1 MLRAFKIIVLVGWV
15 LVGASSVHA
24 ASGWLNWR
32 GHSQVGHSAE
42 RDLLDDWTPGA
53 EGALWTMDLAG
64 RGTPVVADGVL
75 YAMGY
80 RGTGA
85 ELREVLVAV
94 DAETGAL
101 QWERPF
107 RDFLSDIIYDRY
119 AISSPTVDA
128 ETGNI
133 YAQTSN
139 GVLFGVNPAGEML
152 WEVSMMERY
161 GRLSFPNGRTGSP
174 IIEGNRVI
182 VHGITANWGREGP
195 GRDRFYAFDKHTGE
209 LNWSSTPG
217 VRPVDSSFSTPY
229 VETRNGMR
237 VMYAGTGCGHVVA
250 VNVNNGEPVWRAPV
264 SIGGVNVSVVVH
276 GDTLIAIHAKENLD
290 DNTVGRMVAFDL
302 TATPTA
308 QSDGTSP
315 VLDAEV
321 WRAPLS
327 SFTSS
332 PVLADGVVY
341 QVTMT
346 GELVAVDPTSG
357 QVFWKEKIG
366 ADQLHASPLYADG
379 KLYIPFREGRLV
391 IVRPSREGLEI
402 LSDVAI
408 EGTALGAPVTSRG
421 RVYFHTTE
429 KLYALGSGEPGSIA
443 ASSERKNAQVTEAT
457 TLQVLPAEFL
467 IQAGEK
473 QQFRGRTLDAN
484 GYAVDEGAVS
494 GLQSWIPPSAKVKST
509 IDGSIRGDTV
519 HIDSSTGFS
528 AGAFTMKSAGISGTS
543 RGRSIP
549 AMPFTENFE
558 GFELSHA
565 RGEQRYAY
573 PPLAWIGARFKW
585 EIQAVG
591 ESQVLKKTLSK
602 MLFQR
607 SMAFIGHPDS
617 RNYSM
622 QANLR
627 VDGNQ
632 RSRSTVGLVHQRY
645 IIALKGNQRQL
656 EVSSNYE
663 RLRYGV
669 PFEVKPEQWY
679 TLKTMVMNA
688 PSGETTIRAKAWP
701 KGAPEPAEW
710 TLEFV
715 HQDGHARGAPGIFGF
730 SPQNLFSVYV
740 DDLRVVQ
747 EEE

>member
-1 MLRAFKIIVLVGWV
+1 VIWLLVGSNPV
-15 LVGASSVHA
+15 VA

-32 GHSQVGHSAE
+32 GDAQVGHSSE
-42 RDLLDDWTPGA
+42 SGLVETWVPGA
-53 EGALWTMDLAG
+53 QGELWSVELPG

-80 RGTGA
+80 RGVGQD
-85 ELREVLVAV
+85 LREVLVAI
-94 DAETGAL
+94 DAESGEL
-101 QWERPF
+101 IWEQAF
-107 RDFLSDIIYDRY
+107 RDFLSDIIYNRY

-139 GVLFGVNPAGEML
+139 GVLFGMSPSGEKL

-161 GRLSFPNGRTGSP
+161 GRLTFPNGRTGSP
-174 IIEGNRVI
+174 IIEGDRVI

-195 GRDRFYAFDKHTGE
+195 GRDRFYAFDKRTGE

-217 VRPVDSSFSTPY
+217 VRPVDSSFSTPF
-229 VETRNGMR
+229 VESRNGQR
-237 VMYAGTGCGHVVA
+237 VLYAGTGCGHVVA
-250 VNVNNGEPVWRAPV
+250 VNVNTGKPLWRAPV

-276 GDTLIAIHAKENLD
+276 GDTLIAVHAKENLD

-302 TATPTA
+302 GAAPEE
-308 QSDGTSP
+308 QSDGSSP
-315 VLDAEV
+315 VLNAEV

-332 PVLADGVVY
+332 PVLAEGVVY

-346 GELVAVDPTSG
+346 GELAAIDPESG
-357 QVFWKEKIG
+357 HIFWKEKLG
-366 ADQLHASPLYADG
+366 SDQLHASPLFADG

-391 IVRPSREGLEI
+391 IAKPSKEGLEV
-402 LSDVAI
+402 LSDVAL
-408 EGTALGAPVTSRG
+408 EGTALGAPVTYRG
-421 RVYFHTTE
+421 RVYVHTTE
-429 KLYALGSGEPGSIA
+429 KLYALGGDTPGPVPVA
-443 ASSERKNAQVTEAT
+443 LEEDVPAPEKAT

-467 IQAGEK
+467 LRSGEE
-473 QQFRGRTLDAN
+473 QVFRGRTLDAH
-484 GYAVDEGAVS
+484 GRSVEAVAVQD
-494 GLQSWIPPSAKVKST
+494 LQAWIPPSAKVKST
-509 IDGSIRGDTV
+509 IAGTIQGSTV
-519 HIDSSTGFS
+519 RIGPSAGFS
-528 AGAFTMKSAGISGTS
+528 AGAFKMDAGGLVGTS

-549 AMPFTENFE
+549 AMPYTEDFE
-558 GFELSHA
+558 GFDLAHSH
-565 RGEQRYAY
+565 GDLQYAY

-585 EIQAVG
+585 EVQEVDGNKA
-591 ESQVLKKTLSK
+591 LKKTLKK

-607 SMAFIGHPDS
+607 SMAFIGHPES

-622 QANLR
+622 QANVR

-663 RLRYGV
+663 RLRHGV
-669 PFEVKPEQWY
+669 PFDVEPERWY
-679 TLKTMVMNA
+679 VLKTNVVNA
-688 PSGETTIRAKAWP
+688 PSGETTIRAKVWP
-701 KGAPEPAEW
+701 KGSAEPAEW

-715 HQDGHARGAPGIFGF
+715 HEDGHTRGSPGIFGF

-740 DDLRVVQ
+740 DDLRVFQ
-747 EEE
+747 EEQ

>member
-1 MLRAFKIIVLVGWV
+1 MRITTRLGIGIACLLAAGH
-15 LVGASSVHA
+15 SVQA
-24 ASGWLNWR
+24 ANGWLNWR
-32 GHSQVGHSAE
+32 GDSQVGHSAE
-42 RDLLDDWTPGA
+42 QNLLDDWDIDGA
-53 EGALWTMDLAG
+53 GQLWTVDLAG

-85 ELREVLVAV
+85 DLREVLVAI
-94 DAETGAL
+94 DAESGAL
-101 QWERPF
+101 NWEQSF

-119 AISSPTVDA
+119 AIASPTVDP

-139 GVLFGVNPAGEML
+139 GVLFAVSPSGERL
-152 WEVSMMERY
+152 WEVSMMEQY
-161 GRLSFPNGRTGSP
+161 GRLTFPNGRTGAP

-217 VRPVDSSFSTPY
+217 VGPIDSSFSTPF
-229 VETRNGMR
+229 VETRNGIR
-237 VMYAGTGCGHVVA
+237 TLYAGTGCGHVVA
-250 VNVNNGEPVWRAPV
+250 VNVHTGAPLWRAPV

-276 GDTLIAIHAKENLD
+276 EDTLIAVHSKENRD
-290 DNTVGRMVAFDL
+290 DNTMGRMVAFDL
-302 TATPTA
+302 SATPTP

-315 VLDAEV
+315 ILNAER
-321 WRAPLS
+321 WRASLS

-332 PVLADGVVY
+332 PVLAEGVLY

-346 GELVAVDPTSG
+346 GEVVAVDPDTG
-357 QVFWKEKIG
+357 HIFWKEKLG
-366 ADQLHASPLYADG
+366 TDQLHASPLYADG

-391 IVRPSREGLEI
+391 IAKANKTALNV
-402 LSDVAI
+402 LSDVKLA
-408 EGTALGAPVTSRG
+408 GSALGAPVTYKG
-421 RVYFHTTE
+421 RLYFHTTE
-429 KLYALGSGEPGSIA
+429 KLYAIGNAEPGPMVASTHEEPQATGEPA
-443 ASSERKNAQVTEAT
+443 
-457 TLQVLPAEFL
+457 TLQVLPAEFVL
-467 IQAGEK
+467 QSGEAVTL
-473 QQFRGRTLDAN
+473 RARTLDSAGHTIN
-484 GYAVDEGAVS
+484 ETPVPNLER
-494 GLQSWIPPSAKVKST
+494 WIPPSAKVRSKL
-509 IDGSIRGDTV
+509 DGSIEGDTLT
-519 HIDSSTGFS
+519 IRPEAGFS
-528 AGAFTMKSAGISGTS
+528 AGALKVTAADRVGTS

-549 AMPFTENFE
+549 AMPYTEDFE
-558 GFELSHA
+558 QFDLAHT
-565 RGEQRYAY
+565 RGELAFTY

-585 EIQAVG
+585 EVQDLNG
-591 ESQVLKKTLSK
+591 SKVLKKTLKK

-617 RNYSM
+617 RNYWM

-627 VDGNQ
+627 VDGNR

-645 IIALKGNQRQL
+645 IIALKGNQRQI

-663 RLRYGV
+663 RLRFGV
-669 PFEVKPEQWY
+669 PFEIEPEQWY
-679 TLKTMVMNA
+679 TLKTHVANGD
-688 PSGETTIRAKAWP
+688 SGETTIRAKVWP
-701 KGAPEPAEW
+701 KDGVEPEAW

-715 HQDGHARGAPGIFGF
+715 HKDGHTQGAPGIFGF

-740 DDLRVVQ
+740 DDLHVFQ
-747 EEE
+747 EEP

>member
-1 MLRAFKIIVLVGWV
+1 VLRAFKITFCAGW
-15 LVGASSVHA
+15 LLAASAPISA

-32 GHSQVGHSAE
+32 GHAQVGHSAE
-42 RDLLDDWTPGA
+42 SDLLDDWVAGGRG
-53 EGALWTMDLAG
+53 ELWTVELAG

-80 RGTGA
+80 RGRGA
-85 ELREVLVAV
+85 DLREVLVAV
-94 DAETGAL
+94 DAETGVL
-101 QWERPF
+101 NWERSF

-119 AISSPTVDA
+119 AISSPTVDG

-139 GVLFGVNPAGEML
+139 GVLFAVSPAGEML

-237 VMYAGTGCGHVVA
+237 VLYAGTGCGHVVA
-250 VNVNNGEPVWRAPV
+250 INVNNGEPLWRAPV

-276 GDTLIAIHAKENLD
+276 GDTLIAIHAKENRD

-308 QSDGTSP
+308 QSDGSSP
-315 VLDAEV
+315 VLDAEL
-321 WRAPLS
+321 WRASLS

-332 PVLADGVVY
+332 PVLAEGVIY

-357 QVFWKEKIG
+357 QIFWKEKIG

-408 EGTALGAPVTSRG
+408 DGTALGAPVPHRG

-429 KLYALGSGEPGSIA
+429 KLYALGTGAPGPMPSPNEGPQ
-443 ASSERKNAQVTEAT
+443 ASVTEAA

-484 GYAVDEGAVS
+484 GYRVGEVVVS
-494 GLQSWIPPSAKVKST
+494 GLQPWIPPSAKVQST
-509 IDGSIRGDTV
+509 IDGTIRGDTV
-519 HIDSSTGFS
+519 HIESTAGFS
-528 AGAFTMKSAGISGTS
+528 AGAYAMESGGITGTS

-549 AMPFTENFE
+549 AMPFAENFE

-565 RGEQRYAY
+565 RGEQQYAY

-585 EIQAVG
+585 EVQEEG
-591 ESQVLKKTLSK
+591 DSQVLKKTLSK

-627 VDGNQ
+627 VDGNR

-669 PFEVKPEQWY
+669 PFEVEPGQWY

-701 KGAPEPAEW
+701 KGTPEPESW

-715 HQDGHARGAPGIFGF
+715 HADGHTRGAPGIFGF

-740 DDLRVVQ
+740 DDLSVVS
-747 EEE
+747 EEQ